1 MILQTTPKKHPRCE
15 LAPVPVTVAVTV
27 AVTVQSARAG
37 MFSSLDPVLNV
48 TAQYNMQHQ
57 RCHVHFNVV
66 VDVVG
71 LGKIHHF
78 HRHVQTDR
86 NNVVEQNEKS
96 NEQSSAFG
104 KHRCNKLYT

>member
-1 MILQTTPKKHPRCE
+1 MQL
-15 LAPVPVTVAVTV
+15 VPVTA
-27 AVTVQSARAG
+27 TVQSARAG
-37 MFSSLDPVLNV
+37 MFMIGSVLNV
-48 TAQYNMQHQ
+48 IATVQQYNMQHQ

-66 VDVVG
+66 VGVVG

-96 NEQSSAFG
+96 DEQSNAFG
-104 KHRCNKLYT
+104 KHRCKTGLYTQHNK

>member
-1 MILQTTPKKHPRCE
+1 MQ
-15 LAPVPVTVAVTV
+15 LAPVTA
-27 AVTVQSARAG
+27 TVQSARAG
-37 MFSSLDPVLNV
+37 MFMIGSVLNV
-48 TAQYNMQHQ
+48 ITTVQQYNMQHQ

-96 NEQSSAFG
+96 DEQSNAFG
-104 KHRCNKLYT
+104 KHRCNRLYTQHNK